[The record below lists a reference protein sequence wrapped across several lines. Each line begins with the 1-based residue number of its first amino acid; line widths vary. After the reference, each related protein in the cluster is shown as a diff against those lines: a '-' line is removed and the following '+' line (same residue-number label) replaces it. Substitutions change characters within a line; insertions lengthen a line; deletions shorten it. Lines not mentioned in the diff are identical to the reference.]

1 MVEKEGNHWW
11 EKNPEK
17 FQFPNVPFWYSLWY
31 CLPWC
36 RALSW
41 QRTCTNYLP
50 GCLPFIPT
58 TCWGGGLK
66 GAGGDFRLT
75 SALSAPFRALLPF
88 VMSCQF
94 VQTRVLSS
102 STCVSAFSSN
112 FFQSWTF
119 LRELFRF
126 DLSSCNVIK
135 RETCK
140 FHNPIIIL
148 DHPVSCRELIFGFQ
162 LCCSRWV
169 IFSVPG
175 QTSRCKA
182 SWLPFY
188 AVYMIAGYKLCIEP
202 QK

>member
-11 EKNPEK
+11 EKNLK
-17 FQFPNVPFWYSLWY
+17 NSNSLIVPFWYSLWY
-31 CLPWC
+31 SLPCC

-58 TCWGGGLK
+58 TSWGGGLK
-66 GAGGDFRLT
+66 GGGGRFQIDKRIVCRLQ
-75 SALSAPFRALLPF
+75 SPPSLCNELPICADLCALFINL
-88 VMSCQF
+88 
-94 VQTRVLSS
+94 
-102 STCVSAFSSN
+102 CVSIFVI

-148 DHPVSCRELIFGFQ
+148 DHPVR
-162 LCCSRWV
+162 CSERAHIWISIV
-169 IFSVPG
+169 LQQMSHI
-175 QTSRCKA
+175 
-182 SWLPFY
+182 
-188 AVYMIAGYKLCIEP
+188 
-202 QK
+202 

>member
-1 MVEKEGNHWW
+1 M
-11 EKNPEK
+11 
-17 FQFPNVPFWYSLWY
+17 
-31 CLPWC
+31 PWC

-41 QRTCTNYLP
+41 QRTCTSYLP

-66 GAGGDFRLT
+66 GGRFQIDKRIVCRLP
-75 SALSAPFRALLPF
+75 SPPSLCNELPICADLCALFINL
-88 VMSCQF
+88 
-94 VQTRVLSS
+94 
-102 STCVSAFSSN
+102 CVSIFVI